1 MNAFIVAHLLGLFA
15 VRAFGF
21 SEPTEVRCVDPHH
34 IPRRL
39 LGFYTLVY
47 CPIFPFS
54 HLAIPFT
61 RMFVVIILVSDKPL
75 ELVYIGHCVWRGI
88 QQVERGKSGTLPF
101 SFCMGLLS
109 LASLSVTS
117 RICMKCAC
125 LEMFVNQMAVACL

>member
-1 MNAFIVAHLLGLFA
+1 MNAFIVAHLLGLIA
-15 VRAFGF
+15 LRAFSF
-21 SEPTEVRCVDPHH
+21 SEPTEVRCIDPHH
-34 IPRRL
+34 IPHKL
-39 LGFYTLVY
+39 LGFSTLVY

-54 HLAIPFT
+54 HQAILFT

-75 ELVYIGHCVWRGI
+75 ELVYIGHWVWRGI
-88 QQVERGKSGTLPF
+88 QQEERGKSRTLPF

-117 RICMKCAC
+117 RICMKCAN